1 LAQYDVNLR
10 EYWRIIRKRKFI
22 VLVIAVILGIFSTAF
37 AILSAPAPI
46 YSTECMIEFKR
57 DRLVEGIYSKTI
69 AYDDSDDIETQ
80 LAVIKSYAVF
90 EKVAEHMGL
99 IPRNPP
105 SKSENQL
112 KSHVIATIE
121 GLQPKVEVSRVK
133 YSSVLIIKV
142 TDNSATFAQRLANT
156 VALVFRELHAEQQTK
171 RTKETLHY
179 IDDQMKEVRA
189 RLRDAEDRFN
199 RFSKDN
205 ELISID
211 LQSET
216 LLKQTKEI
224 QGELAKIEEEKREL
238 GGLLNRL
245 REFIKNPVGAGH
257 NFDSIKA
264 NNRYQSA
271 NDTLVGLLLKRDTLL
286 KDFTPKHPEVV
297 AISNEIS
304 ETAQK
309 MEFMLD
315 LQLKGLERRQADFS
329 KELENINQKTKSLLD
344 KKLEYG
350 RLKREVEL
358 YTEMTTLLERKN
370 QEALIQ
376 RSEKPEE
383 VNIVKPAL
391 LPTTPINPPRTT
403 ATGAMGVIIGVV
415 LGLIIA
421 FIVETFDTSLGAIED
436 VEQTLG
442 IPVLG
447 VIPHV
452 DLKVIQ
458 ENIRERHSARVQ
470 DHSLKQAVNL
480 ISHLVPK
487 SMMAESFRALRTNI
501 HFKDTDKQIRSLA
514 ITSTS
519 PQEGKTLIA
528 LNLAITMAQSG
539 LKTLLVGSDLRK
551 PMLAKVFGVPSSPGL
566 SEILLGNYEWRE
578 TVRGVTDIVM
588 GEISLDEIMIT
599 PGFDNFFFISGGA
612 VPPNPADLID
622 SQRITRF
629 IEEANDEYDMVLFD
643 TAPILSAVDPAI
655 LGTKV
660 DGMLLVYRI
669 GTVPKGLLKRA
680 INQLTQVKAN
690 VIGVILNGMRP
701 EVSPDFE
708 NYKHYKYYYSYGE
721 DGKKRRKKKSF
732 TMFDTR
738 DINLR
743 GSDISSS
750 AKVAGWAKKGWRK
763 WKKTIGLPLMI
774 VAGILLAG
782 DLLWQNNILGLLN
795 WNHTEPPRTTQEMK
809 IPIKEQPA
817 PPAPTG
823 TDAPA
828 RTSPTRVE
836 HQPLPHEP
844 EETVPHASEQE
855 KIVAAGAPKESLP
868 ASVPTIPLNEIKT
881 ASPVVPSRAEPVE
894 KPEQKPSAEEPK
906 AKAPAPAAVAPA
918 EKIEANKTPEAKE
931 GPQAE
936 PAPPAAVAP
945 AQKIEANKTPDA
957 KEKPKAA
964 SAPAGSSSGVTY
976 PFSLFLGSVP
986 HMDQA
991 EQGVSRYR
999 KNGLPAYYT
1008 EVALSKGIW
1017 YRLYA
1022 GYFESEEQAE
1032 GFKKEKRLEEAE
1044 VKETPFTNLIG
1055 TFTSQD
1061 KLESKILSLK
1071 SLGFSPYVIRDAD
1084 GKQRLVVGAFYNEE
1098 RAKRQYE
1105 ELISK
1110 GVENQIVQR

>member
-10 EYWRIIRKRKFI
+10 EYWRIVRKRKFI
-22 VLVIAVILGIFSTAF
+22 VLVIAVILGIFSTTF

-46 YSTECMIEFKR
+46 YSTECMIEIKR
-57 DRLVEGIYSKTI
+57 ERLVEGIYSKTI
-69 AYDDSDDIETQ
+69 AFEDTDDIETQ

-99 IPRNPP
+99 IPRSLP
-105 SKSENQL
+105 SKTDTQM
-112 KSHVIATIE
+112 KTHVIATIE
-121 GLQPKVEVSRVK
+121 GLQSKVEVSRVK
-133 YSSVLIIKV
+133 YSSVLNIKV
-142 TDNSATFAQRLANT
+142 TDHSAVFAQKLANT
-156 VALVFRELHAEQQTK
+156 VALVYREIHGEQQTK
-171 RTKETLHY
+171 RAKETLRY
-179 IDDQMKEVRA
+179 IDEQMKEVRA

-224 QGELAKIEEEKREL
+224 QGELAKLGEEKAEL
-238 GGLLNRL
+238 DVLLKRL
-245 REFIKNPVGAGH
+245 REFIKNPAGGGH

-271 NDTLVGLLLKRDTLL
+271 NDTLIGLLLKRETLL

-304 ETAQK
+304 ETARK
-309 MEFMLD
+309 MEFMLE
-315 LQLKGLERRQADFS
+315 LQLKGLERKQEDSS
-329 KELENINQKTKSLLD
+329 KELEKIDQKTKALLD

-370 QEALIQ
+370 QEALIR

-391 LPTTPINPPRTT
+391 LPTSAVNPPRTA

-421 FIVETFDTSLGAIED
+421 FVVETFDTSLGAIED

-442 IPVLG
+442 IAVLG

-452 DLKVIQ
+452 DLRVIQ
-458 ENIRERHSARVQ
+458 ENIRERHPARAQ
-470 DHSLKQAVNL
+470 EHALKQGVNL
-480 ISHLVPK
+480 ISHFVPK

-501 HFKDTDKQIRSLA
+501 HFKDTDKKMKALA

-551 PMLAKVFGVPSSPGL
+551 PMLARVFGVTSSPGL
-566 SEILLGNYEWRE
+566 SDILLGNYEWRE
-578 TVRGVTDIVM
+578 TVRGVTDVVM
-588 GEISLDEIMIT
+588 GEISLDEIMLT

-622 SQRITRF
+622 SQRIDQF
-629 IEEANDEYDMVLFD
+629 IEEAREEYDMILFD

-660 DGMLLVYRI
+660 DGVLLVYRI

-680 INQLTQVKAN
+680 ITQLSQVKAN

-708 NYKHYKYYYSYGE
+708 DYKHYKYYYSYGE
-721 DGKKRRKKKSF
+721 DGKKRRKKKNL
-732 TMFDTR
+732 TLFDTR
-738 DINLR
+738 DLNARSLKLP
-743 GSDISSS
+743 SSTS
-750 AKVAGWAKKGWRK
+750 VMGWAAKGWHK
-763 WKKTIGLPLMI
+763 WKKVLGFPLMI
-774 VAGILLAG
+774 LTVLFLAG
-782 DLLWQNNILGLLN
+782 ALLWQYNMLDFLKSNN
-795 WNHTEPPRTTQEMK
+795 TENPGVRQELK
-809 IPIKEQPA
+809 IPIKE
-817 PPAPTG
+817 PPAPAR
-823 TDAPA
+823 APA
-828 RTSPTRVE
+828 TDDSRSRVSVGG
-836 HQPLPHEP
+836 EP
-844 EETVPHASEQE
+844 KDSSGKPEPAPQ
-855 KIVAAGAPKESLP
+855 AAAENK
-868 ASVPTIPLNEIKT
+868 
-881 ASPVVPSRAEPVE
+881 SPVVVPPPKEKEAAEIKKELPPEPSRVEVAEQ
-894 KPEQKPSAEEPK
+894 PEQKPPAEEPK
-906 AKAPAPAAVAPA
+906 AETPNPAAAALPQKKEERKAPA
-918 EKIEANKTPEAKE
+918 
-931 GPQAE
+931 
-936 PAPPAAVAP
+936 
-945 AQKIEANKTPDA
+945 A
-957 KEKPKAA
+957 KEKPKAD
-964 SAPAGSSSGVTY
+964 SPPAKPSSSVTH

-986 HMDQA
+986 HLDQA
-991 EQGVSRYR
+991 EQGVSKYR
-999 KNGLPAYYT
+999 RSGLPVYFS

-1022 GYFESEEQAE
+1022 GSFESEEQAE
-1032 GFKKEKRLEEAE
+1032 RFKKEKGLEEAE
-1044 VKETPFTNLIG
+1044 VKETRFANLIG
-1055 TFTSQD
+1055 TFTSPD
-1061 KLESKILSLK
+1061 KLEGRIQSLK
-1071 SLGFSPYVIRDAD
+1071 GLGFSPYVIKEAD
-1084 GKQRLVVGAFYNEE
+1084 GKQRLLVGAFYSEE
-1098 RAKRQYE
+1098 RARRQYD
-1105 ELISK
+1105 ELKSK
-1110 GVENQIVQR
+1110 GIESQIVER

>member
-22 VLVIAVILGIFSTAF
+22 VLVIAVILGIFSTTF
-37 AILSAPAPI
+37 AILSAPAPL
-46 YSTECMIEFKR
+46 YSTECMIEIKR
-57 DRLVEGIYSKTI
+57 ERLVEGIYSKTI
-69 AYDDSDDIETQ
+69 AWDDSDDIETQ
-80 LAVIKSYAVF
+80 IAVIKSYTVF

-99 IPRNPP
+99 IPRTA
-105 SKSENQL
+105 SSRGENQM

-121 GLQPKVEVSRVK
+121 SLQSKVEVTRLK
-133 YSSVLIIKV
+133 FSSVLNIKV
-142 TDNSATFAQRLANT
+142 TDHGAAFAQKLANT
-156 VALVFRELHAEQQTK
+156 VALVYRELHGEQQTK
-171 RTKETLHY
+171 RTKEALRY

-224 QGELAKIEEEKREL
+224 QGELAKLEEEKGEL
-238 GGLLNRL
+238 DGLLKRL
-245 REFIKNPVGAGH
+245 KEFIKNPVGAGH

-264 NNRYQSA
+264 NSRYQSA
-271 NDTLVGLLLKRDTLL
+271 NDALVGLLLKRETLL
-286 KDFTPKHPEVV
+286 KEFTPKHPEVV

-304 ETAQK
+304 ETARK
-309 MEFMLD
+309 MEYMLE
-315 LQLKGLERRQADFS
+315 LQLRGQEKKQTDSS
-329 KELENINQKTKSLLD
+329 KELEKFDQKTKALLD

-370 QEALIQ
+370 QEALIR

-391 LPTTPINPPRTT
+391 LPTTPINPPRTA
-403 ATGAMGVIIGVV
+403 ATGAMGVIIGIV

-436 VEQTLG
+436 VEETLG

-452 DLKVIQ
+452 DLKVMQ
-458 ENIRERHSARVQ
+458 ENIKERYSGRVQ

-501 HFKDTDKQIRSLA
+501 HFKDTEKKIRSLA

-539 LKTLLVGSDLRK
+539 IRTLLVGSDLRK
-551 PMLAKVFGVPSSPGL
+551 PMLARVFGVPSSPGL

-578 TVRGVTDIVM
+578 TVRGVTDVLM
-588 GEISLDEIMIT
+588 GEITLDEIMIT
-599 PGFDNFFFISGGA
+599 PGFDNFFFITGGA
-612 VPPNPADLID
+612 VPPNPADLIE
-622 SQRITRF
+622 SQRIDQF
-629 IEEANDEYDMVLFD
+629 IEEAKEEYDMILFD

-660 DGMLLVYRI
+660 DGVLLVYRI

-680 INQLTQVKAN
+680 INQLTQVKSN

-708 NYKHYKYYYSYGE
+708 DYKHYKYYYSYGE
-721 DGKKRRKKKSF
+721 DGKKRRKKQNLS
-732 TMFDTR
+732 MYDTR
-738 DINLR
+738 DIKLR
-743 GSDISSS
+743 AKEKTAS
-750 AKVAGWAKKGWRK
+750 AKVAEWASKGWRT
-763 WKKTIGLPLMI
+763 WKKTLGLPLI
-774 VAGILLAG
+774 VLAGLLLAG
-782 DLLWQNNILGLLN
+782 GLLWQNNLLDPFKSGN
-795 WNHTEPPRTTQEMK
+795 TESPDKKQEVK
-809 IPIKEQPA
+809 IPIKGQP
-817 PPAPTG
+817 
-823 TDAPA
+823 
-828 RTSPTRVE
+828 
-836 HQPLPHEP
+836 
-844 EETVPHASEQE
+844 
-855 KIVAAGAPKESLP
+855 
-868 ASVPTIPLNEIKT
+868 SVP
-881 ASPVVPSRAEPVE
+881 A
-894 KPEQKPSAEEPK
+894 
-906 AKAPAPAAVAPA
+906 APAPAAADASETKSSTREVPQALARQPETTPQAVPA
-918 EKIEANKTPEAKE
+918 EKNI
-931 GPQAE
+931 
-936 PAPPAAVAP
+936 AAVPPPKEESAP
-945 AQKIEANKTPDA
+945 AVPAIPPVESKKESPVVSAHAETVEKPEHKPPVEEPKVEQKIEAKKITA
-957 KEKPKAA
+957 TKEKQKADVTPARSA
-964 SAPAGSSSGVTY
+964 SGTTY

-986 HMDQA
+986 RLDQA
-991 EQGVSRYR
+991 EQGVSKYR
-999 KNGLPAYYT
+999 KNGLPIYYA
-1008 EVALSKGIW
+1008 EVALSRGIW

-1032 GFKKEKRLEEAE
+1032 RFKREKGLEGAE
-1044 VKETPFTNLIG
+1044 VKETPFANLIG
-1055 TFTSQD
+1055 SFTSQD
-1061 KLESKILSLK
+1061 KLEGKIQSLK
-1071 SLGFSPYVIRDAD
+1071 GLGFSHYVIRDAD
-1084 GKQRLVVGAFYNEE
+1084 GKQRLLVGAFQNEE

-1105 ELISK
+1105 ELKSK
-1110 GVENQIVQR
+1110 GIENQIVQR